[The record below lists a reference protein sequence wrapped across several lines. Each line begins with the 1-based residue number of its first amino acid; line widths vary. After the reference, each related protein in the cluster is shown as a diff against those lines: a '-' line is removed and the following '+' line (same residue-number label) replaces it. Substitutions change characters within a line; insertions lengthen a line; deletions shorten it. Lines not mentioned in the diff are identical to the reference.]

1 MADAMTFGIDRAGMV
16 RLRQQLEVLAL
27 SPDAKRKLVREM
39 AMEVRR
45 FSRQNIKQQRCVDGT
60 PMAPRKIYKR
70 NRRGKLERRKDGKE
84 NRKMLVGLGRAMS
97 IAANRRGQGEVSWK
111 DFGMGAIADKHQHG
125 KSETVAAKSEA
136 KRLNKDSDYYNP
148 KARVERWLA
157 KELIARG
164 YRKEVRLKNGRV
176 RQQKVAVS
184 WIVQNMSRAEAMA
197 IWQQLTGYD
206 APDSWTVGVPERAF
220 LGVNLRQSGTM
231 LEELA
236 RLSLNRL
243 RSKGKV

>member
-16 RLRQQLEVLAL
+16 RLQQQLEVLAL

-70 NRRGKLERRKDGKE
+70 NRRGKLERRKDARA
-84 NRKMLVGLGRAMS
+84 NLKMLVGLGRLMS
-97 IAANRRGQGEVSWK
+97 IEASRVGRGQVSWANTYTAK
-111 DFGMGAIADKHQHG
+111 IADKHQHG
-125 KSETVAAKSEA
+125 KDERFHASGK
-136 KRLNKDSDYYNP
+136 NISDRQSDFYNP